1 MQSHIAAAAH
11 QLLTLLLQV
20 DALWPGFLGLDRIAF
35 SHRYCSRR
43 LVPVKGRG
51 GSNTQRWDNSGLS
64 CGGELHAML
73 KQVGPQP
80 TAVLKQAGS
89 QPTAMLGQVGPQLT
103 AMLKQVGCQGFCQVV
118 DLDISCS

>member
-1 MQSHIAAAAH
+1 M
-11 QLLTLLLQV
+11 QV
-20 DALWPGFLGLDRIAF
+20 DALWPGFLGLDRVAF

-51 GSNTQRWDNSGLS
+51 GANTQRWDNSGLS

-73 KQVGPQP
+73 KQVGPQ
-80 TAVLKQAGS
+80 LH
-89 QPTAMLGQVGPQLT
+89 AMLRQVGPQLT
-103 AMLKQVGCQGFCQVV
+103 AMLKQVSPHPTAMLRPVGPQLHAMLRQVGCHGFCEVV